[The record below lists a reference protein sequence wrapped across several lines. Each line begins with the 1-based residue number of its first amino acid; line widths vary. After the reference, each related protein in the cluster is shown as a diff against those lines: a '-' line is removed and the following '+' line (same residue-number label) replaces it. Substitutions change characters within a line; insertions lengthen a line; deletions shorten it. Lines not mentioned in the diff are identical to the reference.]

1 MRRSVQSIAAPDLLF
16 PMAEP
21 LPPIRRVSPE
31 LGATWLERGFGD
43 FVAHPGIGLCYG
55 AVFAA
60 IGWMLTFG
68 LEAIGMGSLILPLAG
83 GFLMVAPITAAG
95 LYEVSRR
102 HERGEAVTLADSVR
116 AVRSNAQIGDMGLAL
131 MLVFLVWVQLA
142 LIIFA
147 LFFGSRPPA
156 LGEFT
161 SQILA
166 APQGL
171 PFLLTGS
178 VVGLALAALAFSLS
192 VVAMPMVL
200 DRDVSAMTA
209 MRASLRAVWVN
220 RLEMVG
226 WAATLAVLSLA
237 GMALLF
243 VGLAVTLPVAA
254 HASWHA
260 YRDMVARER
269 G

>member
-1 MRRSVQSIAAPDLLF
+1 MRRSVRSVADSHHFFA
-16 PMAEP
+16 MAEP
-21 LPPIRRVSPE
+21 LPVIRRVSPE
-31 LGATWLERGFGD
+31 LGATWLERGFND
-43 FVAHPGIGLCYG
+43 FIAHPGIGLGYG
-55 AVFAA
+55 ATFAA
-60 IGWMLTFG
+60 MGWLLTFG

-83 GFLMVAPITAAG
+83 GFLMVAPIAAAG

-102 HERGEAVTLADSVR
+102 HERGETVTLADSLR
-116 AVRSNAQIGDMGLAL
+116 AVRSNAQIADMGLAL
-131 MLVFLVWVQLA
+131 MLVFLVWVQVA
-142 LIIFA
+142 LIVFA

-178 VVGLALAALAFSLS
+178 LAGLALAVLAFSLS

-220 RLEMVG
+220 RLEMIG
-226 WAATLAVLSLA
+226 WAATLALLSLA
-237 GMALLF
+237 GMALAF
-243 VGLAVTLPVAA
+243 IGLAVTLPIAA